1 MSKEQN
7 VINYY
12 VICNR
17 LKNVI
22 RTGWKNWNVQRERI
36 ESVAEHI
43 FGVQMLG
50 FMSSF

>member
-17 LKNVI
+17 LKMLLEQVGK
-22 RTGWKNWNVQRERI
+22 TGMFKEKELKV
-36 ESVAEHI
+36 
-43 FGVQMLG
+43 
-50 FMSSF
+50 